1 MPTVSVASAV
11 VTSNI
16 RWKSSD
22 SPAVNR
28 AKMQPEEPTEA
39 ESPRSSSS
47 SFEKTPRGPQDYPLE
62 TLDNGSDSQF
72 VTIPRGSCDSGRFE
86 EHGREPLLP
95 TSVHSPRPDLKPREP
110 FSCTISGIIAWAKG
124 PSPPYKYQIT
134 PLLRRWQVAPV
145 RLVDRYCPSKRA
157 KVLLLLSVVTTW
169 FVVFLSFIHSSIN
182 GVNAPGYG
190 KPAKLGCHSSLW

>member
-11 VTSNI
+11 VISDI
-16 RWKSSD
+16 IWKSSD
-22 SPAVNR
+22 SPATNE
-28 AKMQPEEPTEA
+28 AKMQPEEPPEA
-39 ESPRSSSS
+39 ASPRSSSS
-47 SFEKTPRGPQDYPLE
+47 SFDKTPRELQEYPLQN
-62 TLDNGSDSQF
+62 LDNGSDSQF

-86 EHGREPLLP
+86 EHGAEPLLP
-95 TSVHSPRPDLKPREP
+95 TSEYSPRPEFKPREP
-110 FSCTISGIIAWAKG
+110 FSCTVSGIISWAKG
-124 PSPPYKYQIT
+124 PVPPHKYQIT
-134 PLLRRWQVAPV
+134 PLLRRWQTAPV

-182 GVNAPGYG
+182 GVNVPGYG